1 MQRLRRKTLPL
12 WPDPMDSMGPKIN
25 TRTRKI
31 GGSTVWFPRG
41 PALKHFSD
49 KIRPEVERILD
60 NIELPEVEKL
70 IVKLYMIGRS
80 EQKANPIIM
89 ICCSDKATRKEA
101 EASIR
106 ESGLLDQHDNCGFGL
121 GSTGLPLETSF
132 LPRPLG
138 KAIYLDMNASAEDAL
153 KVDVYGLTGPGIG
166 RKLGFVASS
175 QSGRTVQYATGGPI
189 IRLGGHLYQLTV
201 AHVMKHN
208 PISNGPQEHDW
219 DADEC
224 EFDGQSDEDDDE
236 NLILSRGSVSPGES
250 LRDTEPDSDQQR
262 SQQSSTSSDSY
273 PEIPDTPFSDSQGFS
288 ASLMSP
294 KSVQTEHGDDK
305 WDPSTLLGSFSM
317 PYWNVGELDY
327 LMIKLPAEASDLTQ
341 EPNQV
346 TIDEASK
353 SRSIQVHDIASVR
366 ADVTSILAI
375 TSRGPIPGDIVSDS
389 MSFKTG
395 GSSSFQQL
403 LTVLLSKGLREGDS
417 GSAIIDTRTGHF
429 YGHVVLGVDGDCVAY
444 VLPSPNIM
452 AKITTQFLQLPA
464 FYRANIQERPRPK
477 PPVRVHTTENL
488 TEGNPQAPWTTGT
501 GPSSFGRKARTRKVS
516 VPVDDLLT
524 LQRELAK
531 ERKAADRLT
540 IELRDERS
548 AHEGRRNETLV
559 NPKLVKDMQK
569 AAVDLELQDEVNA
582 TEQWFRV
589 LDEGQGSVALHTLL
603 QHATRAQLDLV
614 RYALRQPELI
624 TTLPELI
631 STVFNEGSYRGV
643 TFTRG
648 EVPERGFQ
656 RPLSHRGPTIIVDRT
671 SPYQYGRPPTDT
683 SSSRPSQA
691 ATDDTWYSSTDSSFF
706 VPHG

>member
-1 MQRLRRKTLPL
+1 M
-12 WPDPMDSMGPKIN
+12 
-25 TRTRKI
+25 
-31 GGSTVWFPRG
+31 WFPRG

-80 EQKANPIIM
+80 EEKANPIIM

-106 ESGLLDQHDNCGFGL
+106 ESGLLDQQDNCGFGL

-208 PISNGPQEHDW
+208 PISNAPQEHDW

-236 NLILSRGSVSPGES
+236 NLILSRGSISPGES

-305 WDPSTLLGSFSM
+305 WDPSSLLGSFSM

-346 TIDEASK
+346 TIDEPSK

-417 GSAIIDTRTGHF
+417 GSAIIDTHTGHF

-452 AKITTQFLQLPA
+452 AKITTQFLQLPS
-464 FYRANIQERPRPK
+464 FHRANIQERPSSK
-477 PPVRVHTTENL
+477 PTVRFHATENL
-488 TEGNPQAPWTTGT
+488 IEGRSWSPWTTGT
-501 GPSSFGRKARTRKVS
+501 GPSSSDQQARPREVS
-516 VPVDDLLT
+516 MPVDDLLT
-524 LQRELAK
+524 LQRELA
-531 ERKAADRLT
+531 EARTAVDRLNT
-540 IELRDERS
+540 ELRDRRS
-548 AHEGRRNETLV
+548 SFQGIRNENLV
-559 NPKLVKDMQK
+559 NPKLVRDMQS
-569 AAVDLELQDEVNA
+569 AAADMEFQDELNA
-582 TEQWFRV
+582 IDQWFRTV
-589 LDEGQGSVALHTLL
+589 NAGQQGVALHTLL
-603 QHATRAQLDLV
+603 QNASRTQLDLV
-614 RYALRQPELI
+614 RHALRQAESI
-624 TTLPELI
+624 TTLSDLMRTIFHE
-631 STVFNEGSYRGV
+631 ESYRGV
-643 TFTRG
+643 TFTGG
-648 EVPERGFQ
+648 EAPERGFQ
-656 RPLSHRGPTIIVDRT
+656 RPSSHRGPTIIVDRT

-691 ATDDTWYSSTDSSFF
+691 GTDDTWYSSTDSSFIG
-706 VPHG
+706 PHG

>member
-1 MQRLRRKTLPL
+1 MQRLRRKTLPV

-41 PALKHFSD
+41 PALKHFSE

-106 ESGLLDQHDNCGFGL
+106 ESGLLDQQDNCGFGL

-132 LPRPLG
+132 LPRH
-138 KAIYLDMNASAEDAL
+138 MNASAEDAL

-166 RKLGFVASS
+166 KKLGFVASS

-189 IRLGGHLYQLTV
+189 FSLGGHFYQLTV

-208 PISNGPQEHDW
+208 PISNAPQEHDW

-236 NLILSRGSVSPGES
+236 NLILSRGSVSPGGS

-273 PEIPDTPFSDSQGFS
+273 PDIPG
-288 ASLMSP
+288 
-294 KSVQTEHGDDK
+294 
-305 WDPSTLLGSFSM
+305 
-317 PYWNVGELDY
+317 
-327 LMIKLPAEASDLTQ
+327 
-341 EPNQV
+341 
-346 TIDEASK
+346 
-353 SRSIQVHDIASVR
+353 
-366 ADVTSILAI
+366 DVTSILAI

-444 VLPSPNIM
+444 AMPLPNIM
-452 AKITTQFLQLPA
+452 AKITTLFL
-464 FYRANIQERPRPK
+464 
-477 PPVRVHTTENL
+477 
-488 TEGNPQAPWTTGT
+488 
-501 GPSSFGRKARTRKVS
+501 
-516 VPVDDLLT
+516 
-524 LQRELAK
+524 
-531 ERKAADRLT
+531 
-540 IELRDERS
+540 
-548 AHEGRRNETLV
+548 
-559 NPKLVKDMQK
+559 
-569 AAVDLELQDEVNA
+569 
-582 TEQWFRV
+582 
-589 LDEGQGSVALHTLL
+589 
-603 QHATRAQLDLV
+603 
-614 RYALRQPELI
+614 
-624 TTLPELI
+624 
-631 STVFNEGSYRGV
+631 
-643 TFTRG
+643 
-648 EVPERGFQ
+648 
-656 RPLSHRGPTIIVDRT
+656 
-671 SPYQYGRPPTDT
+671 
-683 SSSRPSQA
+683 
-691 ATDDTWYSSTDSSFF
+691 
-706 VPHG
+706 

>member
-1 MQRLRRKTLPL
+1 
-12 WPDPMDSMGPKIN
+12 MDSMGPKIN

-41 PALKHFSD
+41 PVLKHFSD

-208 PISNGPQEHDW
+208 PMSNAPQEHDW

-224 EFDGQSDEDDDE
+224 EFDGQSDEDEDE
-236 NLILSRGSVSPGES
+236 NVILSRGSVSPGES

-273 PEIPDTPFSDSQGFS
+273 PDIPDTPFSDSQGFS

-327 LMIKLPAEASDLTQ
+327 LMIKLPAEASVTTQ

-353 SRSIQVHDIASVR
+353 SRSIQVHDIASAR

-375 TSRGPIPGDIVSDS
+375 TSRGPIPGAIVSDS

-395 GSSSFQQL
+395 GSSCFQQL

-444 VLPSPNIM
+444 ALPSPSIM

-477 PPVRVHTTENL
+477 PPVRVHTTENP
-488 TEGNPQAPWTTGT
+488 TEGNPRAPWTTST
-501 GPSSFGRKARTRKVS
+501 ALSSSDQKTRPREVS

-524 LQRELAK
+524 LQRALA
-531 ERKAADRLT
+531 EARTAVDRLNT
-540 IELRDERS
+540 ELRDRRS
-548 AHEGRRNETLV
+548 APEGSRNETPV
-559 NPKLVKDMQK
+559 NPRLVRDMQG
-569 AAVDLELQDEVNA
+569 AAADVEFQGELDA
-582 TEQWFRV
+582 IEQWFRTV
-589 LDEGQGSVALHTLL
+589 NAGQQGVALHALL
-603 QHATRAQLDLV
+603 QNASRAQLDLV
-614 RYALRQPELI
+614 RHALRHPESI
-624 TTLPELI
+624 ATLSDLLGTI
-631 STVFNEGSYRGV
+631 FNEWSYRGAV
-643 TFTRG
+643 EWKIFSLQLEPAIQYIQR
-648 EVPERGFQ
+648 VFPPEQ
-656 RPLSHRGPTIIVDRT
+656 
-671 SPYQYGRPPTDT
+671 PYERLLRAPGHARRRAIPCAI
-683 SSSRPSQA
+683 RA
-691 ATDDTWYSSTDSSFF
+691 CATPF
-706 VPHG
+706 GCG